1 MRQEIVHGLWI
12 RGSLSPLEMLTILS
26 YIRRGFQFKL
36 WTYDQPSVYPVMD
49 GLEIKDANLII
60 PDNQVF
66 SYKHSNQFG
75 HGKGSYAGFSDVFRY
90 KLLYEQGGWWTDMD
104 VTCLKMPDYD
114 APYLFRYSKR
124 RDHWIVGNIMK
135 VPAGSE
141 LMRRCYQEA
150 LVINEDN
157 RDWMAPIKILNR
169 NIENLGL
176 AGFAQVISNDDSW
189 PEVSRL
195 TTSEVTVD
203 AHWSFIHWMN
213 EEFRRLE
220 IAKDIYLPETFFGKL
235 MQNYQLGKP
244 ILEKKERLKY
254 QLKSGRIYYAFKHF
268 RKQTFLLSLYYLGFN
283 LFYAI
288 SDLYFI
294 TIKPHFDIG
303 KIFRRLSPKN
313 LFRKS

>member
-1 MRQEIVHGLWI
+1 MIQQVVHGLWI
-12 RGSLSPLEMLTILS
+12 RGALSPLEILTVLS
-26 YIRRGFQFKL
+26 YIRQGFRFKL
-36 WTYDQPSVYPVMD
+36 WTYDQPTVYPVID
-49 GLEIKDANLII
+49 GLEIGDANLII
-60 PDNQVF
+60 PDSQVF

-104 VTCLKMPDYD
+104 VTCLKMPENDT
-114 APYLFRYSKR
+114 PYLFRYSKR

-135 VPAGSE
+135 VPVGSE

-157 RDWMAPIKILNR
+157 RDWMAPIKILNS

-176 AGFAQVISNDDSW
+176 TGFAKVISNDDSW

-195 TTSEVTVD
+195 ATKNAAADEQ
-203 AHWSFIHWMN
+203 WSFIHWMN

-220 IAKDIYLPETFFGKL
+220 IAKHVYLPDTFLGQL
-235 MQNYQLGKP
+235 MQQYQLGTP
-244 ILEKKERLKY
+244 ITERKERIKY

-303 KIFRRLSPKN
+303 KFFRRLSPKN